1 MTGTGLDPEPT
12 SESGKYW
19 RDHVLSWEAGA
30 YYKDRHARPSFWD
43 RTSAIFR
50 GRAMYVRMDAALQ
63 LVSPYL
69 GGARVLDIGC
79 GSGRFA
85 FELLAAGAERV
96 IGVDVAPAAI
106 EAANA
111 RREQSPFVERLD
123 FKVMDLTDPDVKLPQ
138 VDLITAL
145 GVIEYFDAPA
155 LSALLG
161 KFDTRYFLLDFP
173 DSEGRKR
180 NRLKWYLRKVYLGVN
195 RCPGV
200 YLYTQ
205 DEFRRMA
212 AEHGFGA
219 VWYPH
224 RSGFDYV
231 TNLPQP

>member
-1 MTGTGLDPEPT
+1 MEPEPT

-19 RDHVLSWEAGA
+19 KEHVLSWEAGA
-30 YYKDRHARPSFWD
+30 YYKDRRTRPSFWD
-43 RTSAIFR
+43 RMSAIFR

-63 LVSPYL
+63 LVSPHL
-69 GGARVLDIGC
+69 AGLNVLDIGC

-96 IGVDVAPAAI
+96 VGIDVSPAAI
-106 EAANA
+106 EAADA
-111 RREQSPFVERLD
+111 QRRQSPSADRLE
-123 FKVMDLTDPDVKLPQ
+123 FRVMDVTLPGAELPP

-145 GVIEYFDAPA
+145 GVIEYFDARE

-161 KFDTRYFLLDFP
+161 SFNSRYFLIDFP

-180 NRLKWYLRKVYLGVN
+180 DRLTWYLRQVYLRVN

-200 YLYTQ
+200 YLYSQ

-212 AEHGFGA
+212 AEHGYEA
-219 VWYPH
+219 VRFAR
-224 RSGFDYV
+224 RSTFDFA
-231 TNLPQP
+231 TNLPPS

>member
-1 MTGTGLDPEPT
+1 MDDHT

-19 RDHVLSWEAGA
+19 KEHVLSWEAGA
-30 YYKDRHARPSFWD
+30 YYKDRRTTPSFWD

-50 GRAMYVRMDAALQ
+50 GRAMYVRMDAAMQ
-63 LVSPYL
+63 LVSPHVAGL
-69 GGARVLDIGC
+69 NVLDIGC

-96 IGVDVAPAAI
+96 VGIDVSPAAI
-106 EAANA
+106 EAADA
-111 RREQSPFVERLD
+111 QRRQSPYVDRLE
-123 FKVMDLTDPDVKLPQ
+123 FRVMDVTHPDVRLPQ

-161 KFDTRYFLLDFP
+161 KFNTRYFLIDFP

-180 NRLKWYLRKVYLGVN
+180 NRLTWYLRQVYLRVN

-205 DEFRRMA
+205 DEFHRMA
-212 AEHGFGA
+212 AEHGLEA
-219 VWYPH
+219 VWFAR
-224 RSGFDYV
+224 RSAFDFA
-231 TNLPQP
+231 TNLPPS